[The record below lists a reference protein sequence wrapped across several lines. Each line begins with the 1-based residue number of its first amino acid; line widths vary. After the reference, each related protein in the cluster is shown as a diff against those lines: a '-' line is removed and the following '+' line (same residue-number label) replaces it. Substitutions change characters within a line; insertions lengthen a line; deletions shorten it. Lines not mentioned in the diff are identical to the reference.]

1 MALPAELAHL
11 RKPLTVEEELCGHR
25 MKFETTW
32 GLFSPKAI
40 DDGTQLLLKHMRV
53 EPTDKCL
60 DLGCGYGPMGL
71 WMAKQAH
78 QGHSTL
84 IDKDFVAVD
93 FSQRNAELNRLNN
106 VDVFLSN
113 GFSHIPADSRFDV
126 IASNLPAKAGNE
138 LFYLYFYDALARM
151 EPGGRFYVVVI
162 NGLRKYVAR
171 AFGEVF
177 GNHKKLKQGANYTVA
192 MAEKQ
197 S

>member
-1 MALPAELAHL
+1 MALPPELAHL
-11 RKPLTVEEELCGHR
+11 RKPLTVEEDLCGHR

-32 GLFSPKAI
+32 GLFSPRAI
-40 DDGTQLLLKHMRV
+40 DDGTKLLLKHMEV
-53 EPTDKCL
+53 NPTDKCL

-93 FSQRNAELNRLNN
+93 YSRRNVELNHLEN
-106 VDVFLSN
+106 VDVLLSN

-177 GNHKKLKQGANYTVA
+177 GNHKKIKQGASYTVA

-197 S
+197 

>member
-1 MALPAELAHL
+1 MALPPELAHL
-11 RKPLTVEEELCGHR
+11 RKPLTIEEDLCGHR

-32 GLFSPKAI
+32 GLFSPRAI
-40 DDGTQLLLKHMRV
+40 DDGTKLLLKHMEV
-53 EPTDKCL
+53 NPSDKCL

-71 WMAKQAH
+71 WMAKQAN
-78 QGHSTL
+78 QGHSML

-93 FSQRNAELNRLNN
+93 YSRRNAELNHLEN
-106 VDVFLSN
+106 VDVLLSN

-177 GNHKKLKQGANYTVA
+177 GNHKKIKQGASYTVA

-197 S
+197 

>member
-1 MALPAELAHL
+1 MALPPELAHL
-11 RKPLTVEEELCGHR
+11 RKPLTVEEDLCGHR

-32 GLFSPKAI
+32 GLFSPRAI
-40 DDGTQLLLKHMRV
+40 DDGTKLLLKHMEV
-53 EPTDKCL
+53 NPTDKCL

-84 IDKDFVAVD
+84 IDTDFVAVD
-93 FSQRNAELNRLNN
+93 YSRRNVELNHLEN
-106 VDVFLSN
+106 VDVLLSN

-177 GNHKKLKQGANYTVA
+177 GNHKKIKQGASYTVA

-197 S
+197 

>member
-1 MALPAELAHL
+1 MALPPSLAHI
-11 RKPLTVEEELCGHR
+11 RKPLTIEDDLCGHR
-25 MKFETTW
+25 MRFETTW
-32 GLFSPKAI
+32 GLFSPRAI
-40 DDGTQLLLKHMRV
+40 DDGTQLLLKHMQV
-53 EPTDKCL
+53 EPTDRCL

-78 QGHSTL
+78 QGHATL

-93 FSQRNAELNRLNN
+93 CSTKNAGLNGLTN

-113 GFSHIPADSRFDV
+113 GFSHIPADQRFDV

-138 LFYLYFYDALARM
+138 LFYLYFYDALERM

-177 GNHKKLKQGANYTVA
+177 GNHKKLKQGASYTVA
-192 MAEKQ
+192 MAEKRA
-197 S
+197 

>member
-1 MALPAELAHL
+1 MALPPELARL
-11 RKPLTVEEELCGHR
+11 RKPLTVEEDLCGHR

-32 GLFSPKAI
+32 GLFSPRAI
-40 DDGTQLLLKHMRV
+40 DDGTKLLLKHMEV
-53 EPTDKCL
+53 NPTDKCL

-71 WMAKQAH
+71 WMAKQAN

-93 FSQRNAELNRLNN
+93 YSRRNAELNHLEN
-106 VDVFLSN
+106 VDVLLSN

-177 GNHKKLKQGANYTVA
+177 GNHKKIKQGASYTVA

-197 S
+197 

>member
-1 MALPAELAHL
+1 MALPPELAHI
-11 RKPLTVEEELCGHR
+11 RKPLTVEDELCGHR

-32 GLFSPKAI
+32 GLFSPRAI
-40 DDGTQLLLKHMRV
+40 DDGTQLLLKYMEVNPKDR
-53 EPTDKCL
+53 CL

-78 QGHSTL
+78 QGHATL

-93 FSQRNAELNRLNN
+93 YSKRNAELNHLDN
-106 VDVFLSN
+106 VDVLLSN

-151 EPGGRFYVVVI
+151 EPGARFYVVVI

-171 AFGEVF
+171 AFVEVF

-192 MAEKQ
+192 MAQKQ
-197 S
+197 D

>member
-1 MALPAELAHL
+1 MALPPALAHL
-11 RKPLTVEEELCGHR
+11 RNPLTVEEDLCGHR
-25 MKFETTW
+25 MRFETTW

-40 DDGTQLLLKHMRV
+40 DDGTQLLLKHMEV
-53 EPTDKCL
+53 KPTDRCL

-78 QGHSTL
+78 QGYSTL

-93 FSQRNAELNRLNN
+93 YSKRNVELNNLNN

-151 EPGGRFYVVVI
+151 EPGSRFYVVVI

-177 GNHKKLKQGANYTVA
+177 GNHKKIKQGASYTVA

-197 S
+197 A

>member
-1 MALPAELAHL
+1 MALPSSLAHL
-11 RKPLTVEEELCGHR
+11 RDPITIEDDLCGHQMR
-25 MKFETTW
+25 FETTW
-32 GLFSPKAI
+32 GLFSPRAI
-40 DDGTQLLLKHMRV
+40 DDGTRLLLKHMQV
-53 EPTDKCL
+53 EPTDRCL

-93 FSQRNAELNRLNN
+93 CSTKNAQLNGLNN

-113 GFSHIPADSRFDV
+113 GFSHIPADQRFDV

-177 GNHKKLKQGANYTVA
+177 GNHKKIKQGASYTVA
-192 MAEKQ
+192 MAEKRV
-197 S
+197 

>member
-1 MALPAELAHL
+1 MALPPEFSHL
-11 RKPLTVEEELCGHR
+11 RKPLTVEDDLQGHR
-25 MKFETTW
+25 LRFETTW

-40 DDGTQLLLKHMRV
+40 DDGTRLLLKHMQV
-53 EPTDKCL
+53 DKTDQCL

-78 QGHSTL
+78 QGHATL
-84 IDKDFVAVD
+84 IDKDFVAVEY
-93 FSQRNAELNRLNN
+93 SQRNAELNGLAN

-113 GFSHIPADSRFDV
+113 GFSHIPADARYNV

-138 LFYLYFYDALARM
+138 LFYLYFFDALARL

-171 AFGEVF
+171 AFVEVF

-192 MAEKQ
+192 MATKQ
-197 S
+197 D